1 MIPRTLVLLALCCPP
16 IFAQVPD
23 TANVISAGGLSMTR
37 AEFEQL
43 LSGDPRF
50 KNAAGTPAAKRA
62 LGVEFGKAF
71 ALEAEA
77 RRLKLD
83 QSAAVQLRIR
93 NYTQQLLAHELL
105 QRLRS
110 DLLKDEAAL
119 SRHYDENRL
128 AFSQPRARQILVRA
142 PVASA
147 GWPTGSPEP
156 AIEEARAKAAALR
169 AKLAAGADF
178 AALARAESDD
188 LASRDKGGDLGFI
201 SRGSTAAAFEAA
213 AYSLPVGELSGLLQ
227 TENGFHILRV
237 EERQPMPFAAVK
249 AMIANDLAHRE
260 MDAILQNGFT
270 LNDAYFVP

>member
-1 MIPRTLVLLALCCPP
+1 MTPRTFVLLALTCSP

-23 TANVISAGGLSMTR
+23 SANVITASGLSMTR

-50 KNAAGTPAAKRA
+50 ENVAGTPSARRA

-83 QSAAVQLRIR
+83 RSAAVQLRIR

-105 QRLRS
+105 QTLRS
-110 DLLKDEAAL
+110 DFLKDEAAL
-119 SRHYDENRL
+119 SRHYDENKL
-128 AFSQPRARQILVRA
+128 AFSQPRVRQILVQTPGSTVVPSGAA
-142 PVASA
+142 PR
-147 GWPTGSPEP
+147 P
-156 AIEEARAKAAALR
+156 AVEEARAKAAALR
-169 AKLAAGADF
+169 ARLAAGADF
-178 AALARAESDD
+178 AALAKVESDD
-188 LASRDKGGDLGFI
+188 LASRDKGGDLGFVA
-201 SRGSTAAAFEAA
+201 RGSTAAAFEAA
-213 AYSLPVGELSGLLQ
+213 AYALPVGELSELVQ